1 MGCDRITGPITEV
14 NAKMSDSSERRARRK
29 LLAEAY
35 NQLPSRETLHAAAE
49 LERARMQRAVQDEQ
63 FALQRGSL
71 AVAVLSQVP
80 RDNEENRPL
89 FGEAR
94 KLLFEILKRGVAQL
108 EESDNDEPLPDEEEL
123 T

>member
-1 MGCDRITGPITEV
+1 M
-14 NAKMSDSSERRARRK
+14 DSADRRARRK

-35 NQLPSRETLHAAAE
+35 NRLPSRETLSAAAE
-49 LERARMQRAVQDEQ
+49 LERAKIQRMAQDEQ

-89 FGEAR
+89 FAEAR
-94 KLLFEILKRGVAQL
+94 NLLLEVLKRSSAQL
-108 EESDNDEPLPDEEEL
+108 QESEDEDDDEEAEEEEP
-123 T
+123 

>member
-1 MGCDRITGPITEV
+1 
-14 NAKMSDSSERRARRK
+14 
-29 LLAEAY
+29 
-35 NQLPSRETLHAAAE
+35 
-49 LERARMQRAVQDEQ
+49 MQRAVQDEQ

-89 FGEAR
+89 FAEAR
-94 KLLFEILKRGVAQL
+94 SMLLEVLRRGVAQL
-108 EESDNDEPLPDEEEL
+108 RKSDEDEDADEELDDEETL

>member
-1 MGCDRITGPITEV
+1 M
-14 NAKMSDSSERRARRK
+14 DSAERRARRK

-35 NQLPSRETLHAAAE
+35 NRLPSRETLSAAAE
-49 LERARMQRAVQDEQ
+49 LERAKMQRAVQDEQ

-80 RDNEENRPL
+80 RDNEENKPL
-89 FGEAR
+89 FAEAR
-94 KLLFEILKRGVAQL
+94 CMLLEVLKRGVAQL
-108 EESDNDEPLPDEEEL
+108 QQQDDDEDVDEEPDDKDNL

>member
-1 MGCDRITGPITEV
+1 MV
-14 NAKMSDSSERRARRK
+14 DSAERRARRK

-35 NQLPSRETLHAAAE
+35 NHLPSRETLSAATE
-49 LERARMQRAVQDEQ
+49 LERAKIQRTVQDEQ

-89 FGEAR
+89 FAEAR
-94 KLLFEILKRGVAQL
+94 NLLLEVLKRSIAHLQ
-108 EESDNDEPLPDEEEL
+108 EPDDTEDETEDEEDL
-123 T
+123 V

>member
-1 MGCDRITGPITEV
+1 MES
-14 NAKMSDSSERRARRK
+14 AERRAQRQ

-35 NQLPSRETLHAAAE
+35 KRLPSRETLSAAAE
-49 LERARMQRAVQDEQ
+49 LERAKMQRAVQDEQ

-89 FGEAR
+89 FAEAR
-94 KLLFEILKRGVAQL
+94 NLLLEVLKRSSAQL
-108 EESDNDEPLPDEEEL
+108 QESDEADEDDDEEAENEEVSP
-123 T
+123 

>member
-1 MGCDRITGPITEV
+1 
-14 NAKMSDSSERRARRK
+14 MSDSSERRARRK

-35 NQLPSRETLHAAAE
+35 SQLPSRETLHAAAE
-49 LERARMQRAVQDEQ
+49 LERVRMQRAVQDEQ

-89 FGEAR
+89 FLEAR
-94 KLLFEILKRGVAQL
+94 KLLLEILKRGVAQL
-108 EESDNDEPLPDEEEL
+108 EQSTEDDDEAADAEEDLP
-123 T
+123 